1 MKDRAIIFGSSDNFL
16 IYFVKYLILKNIE
29 TYLVL
34 MKNEEIDIINDIE
47 KDVTV
52 IRFDGNI
59 EHLKLLLKSI
69 EPKVIYNLYDL
80 SLEDKYEI
88 KDIISSNYLNIIL
101 ILEALTTSTDTKLI
115 NLVSKSKVNEEG
127 NPLNLYSAVQ
137 KSLESIILY
146 YKNIYNINTS
156 IVYKTGDVKLDLE
169 KLYSF

>member
-16 IYFVKYLILKNIE
+16 IYFIKYFILKNIE

-34 MKNEEIDIINDIE
+34 MKNEEIDIIKDIE
-47 KDVTV
+47 KEVTI

-69 EPKVIYNLYDL
+69 EPKVIYNLHDL

-156 IVYKTGDVKLDLE
+156 IVYKTGDIKLDLE

>member
-16 IYFVKYLILKNIE
+16 IYFIKYVILKNIE

-34 MKNEEIDIINDIE
+34 MKNEEIDIIKDIE
-47 KDVTV
+47 KEVTI